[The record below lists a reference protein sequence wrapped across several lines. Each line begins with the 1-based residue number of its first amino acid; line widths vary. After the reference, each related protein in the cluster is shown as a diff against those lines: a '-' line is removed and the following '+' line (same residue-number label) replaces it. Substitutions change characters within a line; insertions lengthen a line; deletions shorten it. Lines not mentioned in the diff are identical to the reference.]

1 MMTQEFDILSFDASQ
16 LTINNQ
22 PATKN
27 AGNPNLYRPRPAD
40 AKSED
45 GVYRS
50 TIKVIWNPFDLRRS
64 VLEQQSYSLQD
75 SKGYFNVVSSLTDND
90 TNCPIFKAW
99 KTCHYSKDV
108 NLQRQELPKDKQGR
122 GLFDKRF
129 NRYVTIQVL
138 DDPNNPDL
146 NGKYM
151 LWKMP
156 KAIWELIK
164 AKQEPTNPQKSP
176 VPVMDFLFGRAIDLE
191 VKPGPGKPGEERY
204 TRETSYSAELS
215 EETVACLNPDCT
227 SLLSA
232 SQEVVLENYVNAMK
246 AVWKEKDPETRNL
259 KKAQVDMDPNTRELK
274 SFYREVIE
282 KIKSFCPNLFE
293 ELGYKEWTPEVS
305 ARVQAWIDIVLAGNE
320 PTAVGSVPSV
330 AAEIGAAPIA
340 DAIPSPVTPTTSS
353 VSAVP
358 AGDEDDDL
366 PF

>member
-1 MMTQEFDILSFDASQ
+1 MTQEFDILSFDASQ

-22 PATKN
+22 PVAKS

-75 SKGYFNVVSSLTDND
+75 SKGYFSVVSSLTDND

-99 KTCHYSKDV
+99 KACHYSKDA
-108 NLQRQELPKDKQGR
+108 NLQRQELPKDKGGR

-176 VPVMDFLFGRAIDLE
+176 VPVMDFLFGRSIDLE

-232 SQEVVLENYVNAMK
+232 AQEVVLENYVNAMK

-282 KIKSFCPNLFE
+282 KIKSFCPNLFD
-293 ELGYKEWTPEVS
+293 ELGYKEWTPEVT
-305 ARVQAWIDIVLAGNE
+305 ARVQTWIDVVLAGNE
-320 PTAVGSVPSV
+320 PTAIGRVPAV
-330 AAEIGAAPIA
+330 AAEIAAAPVA
-340 DAIPSPVTPTTSS
+340 DAITPAVTATASS
-353 VSAVP
+353 VSAMP
-358 AGDEDDDL
+358 ADDEDDDL

>member
-1 MMTQEFDILSFDASQ
+1 MTQEFDILSFDASQ

-22 PATKN
+22 PAAKS

-40 AKSED
+40 TKSED
-45 GVYRS
+45 GVYRA

-64 VLEQQSYSLQD
+64 VLEQQSYSIQD
-75 SKGYFNVVSSLTDND
+75 SKGFLNVVSSLTDND

-108 NLQRQELPKDKQGR
+108 NLQRQELPKDKGGR

-151 LWKMP
+151 LWKVP

-176 VPVMDFLFGRAIDLE
+176 VPVMDFLFGRSIDLE

-204 TRETSYSAELS
+204 TRETSYTGELS
-215 EETVACLNPDCT
+215 EDTVACVNPDNSSMLT
-227 SLLSA
+227 TA
-232 SQEVVLENYVNAMK
+232 QQMVLDKYVAAMK
-246 AVWKEKDPETRNL
+246 DVWKEKDPETRNL

-274 SFYREVIE
+274 AFYREIIE

-293 ELGYKEWTPEVS
+293 ELGYKPWSEEVT
-305 ARVQAWIDIVLAGNE
+305 ARVQAWIDVVLAGNE

-330 AAEIGAAPIA
+330 AAEIAAAPVA
-340 DAIPSPVTPTTSS
+340 DAITPTVTLTTST
-353 VSAVP
+353 VSAAP
-358 AGDEDDDL
+358 ADNDDDL